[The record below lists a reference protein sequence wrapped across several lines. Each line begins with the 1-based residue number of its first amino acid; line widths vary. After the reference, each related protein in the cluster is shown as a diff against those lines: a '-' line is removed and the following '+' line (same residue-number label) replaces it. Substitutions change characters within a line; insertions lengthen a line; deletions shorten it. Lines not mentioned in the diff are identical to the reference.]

1 MSDANQSVNWKDLP
15 DNTAAIPRTVATV
28 WVKDVETKP
37 SKSGMPMVKLTMEI
51 LAPDH
56 AEVGGKKIGLAGRTF
71 NAWIVF
77 TAASRR
83 GFENADTLVK
93 ATIPDGL
100 PADVVPA
107 QIPELIQHVVKG
119 KVLPG
124 LTLDNEAQFEEDAR
138 GEKVKDPQT
147 GQFVVKRNNIV
158 VKAWVPAVTPESVGI
173 TLAAR
178 G

>member
-1 MSDANQSVNWKDLP
+1 MSNANQSVNWKDLP
-15 DNTAAIPRTVATV
+15 DNSAAIPRAVATV

-37 SKSGMPMVKLTMEI
+37 SKTGSPMVKLTMEI
-51 LAPDH
+51 LSPDYL
-56 AEVGGKKIGLAGRTF
+56 EVGGKKVGLAGRTF

-83 GFENADTLVK
+83 GFENADTLIK
-93 ATIPDGL
+93 ATVPDGL
-100 PADVVPA
+100 PGDVVPND
-107 QIPELIQHVVKG
+107 IPELIQHVVKG

-124 LTLDNEAQFEEDAR
+124 VTLDNEPQFEEDAR
-138 GEKVKDPQT
+138 GNKVKGPD

-173 TLAAR
+173 TLASR